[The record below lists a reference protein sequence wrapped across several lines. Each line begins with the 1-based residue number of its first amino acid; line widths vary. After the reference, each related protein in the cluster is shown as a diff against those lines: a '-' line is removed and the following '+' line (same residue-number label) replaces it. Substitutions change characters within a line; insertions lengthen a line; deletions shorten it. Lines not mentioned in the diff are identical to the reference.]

1 MSRVAVPPADALGR
15 PAANESFRAP
25 VVRGLAWKS
34 ATRGTFEATR
44 LLLAIVLARL
54 LTPDEYGLAGFV
66 LVVVAF
72 EPVLSGVAFASALV
86 RRPTLNEEDRST
98 VFWTCLLTGL
108 LCTTVGVALSW
119 AVADFYGDGRVQP
132 LFAAICFCFVLSS
145 LGITHSHV
153 LVREMNF
160 RALEMRAMVAVV
172 VGAAAAIYAAAA
184 GYGAWALVVQQLVT
198 YGTSAV
204 LLWVFS
210 DWRPHLMYSR
220 RSIRELRSFG
230 GNVSGTLALFQLNQ
244 NTDNVLI
251 GRFLGAPALGAYMLA
266 YNIILVPFSRLTS
279 PLHEVLYP
287 VFARLQSD
295 TARLGS
301 LWLRSV
307 RLVAAVALPSMLTL
321 IVIAPDAV
329 NVVFGDRWSE
339 AEPVVQILAW
349 VGMLFALQG
358 LNSIVLQAV
367 DRTRTLFLYA
377 LISFAAGLVSFVI
390 GLTWGIVGVAA
401 CFAVASTLV
410 QPLYLRVTARSLG
423 IGVRDFG
430 RAVWGVFQASVA
442 VAVCVLLVRQ
452 LLMYAGVGTLP
463 RLLICTA
470 VAVAVYVPIGAWRAP
485 DVVDEL
491 RRFQRR
497 GVAPAS

>member
-1 MSRVAVPPADALGR
+1 
-15 PAANESFRAP
+15 
-25 VVRGLAWKS
+25 
-34 ATRGTFEATR
+34 
-44 LLLAIVLARL
+44 
-54 LTPDEYGLAGFV
+54 
-66 LVVVAF
+66 
-72 EPVLSGVAFASALV
+72 
-86 RRPTLNEEDRST
+86 
-98 VFWTCLLTGL
+98 
-108 LCTTVGVALSW
+108 
-119 AVADFYGDGRVQP
+119 
-132 LFAAICFCFVLSS
+132 
-145 LGITHSHV
+145 
-153 LVREMNF
+153 
-160 RALEMRAMVAVV
+160 
-172 VGAAAAIYAAAA
+172 
-184 GYGAWALVVQQLVT
+184 
-198 YGTSAV
+198 
-204 LLWVFS
+204 
-210 DWRPHLMYSR
+210 
-220 RSIRELRSFG
+220 
-230 GNVSGTLALFQLNQ
+230 
-244 NTDNVLI
+244 
-251 GRFLGAPALGAYMLA
+251 
-266 YNIILVPFSRLTS
+266 
-279 PLHEVLYP
+279 
-287 VFARLQSD
+287 
-295 TARLGS
+295 
-301 LWLRSV
+301 
-307 RLVAAVALPSMLTL
+307 
-321 IVIAPDAV
+321 VIAPDAV
-329 NVVFGDRWSE
+329 NVIFGDRWSE

-442 VAVCVLLVRQ
+442 VGVCVLLVRQ

>member
-1 MSRVAVPPADALGR
+1 
-15 PAANESFRAP
+15 
-25 VVRGLAWKS
+25 
-34 ATRGTFEATR
+34 
-44 LLLAIVLARL
+44 VLARL
-54 LTPDEYGLAGFV
+54 LTPDEYGLAGLV

-98 VFWTCLLTGL
+98 VFWTCLLIGL

-119 AVADFYGDGRVQP
+119 AVAASTATTV
-132 LFAAICFCFVLSS
+132 SS
-145 LGITHSHV
+145 RSSRPSASVSCSARSGSRTV
-153 LVREMNF
+153 TFLVREMNF

-251 GRFLGAPALGAYMLA
+251 GRFLGAPPWGRTCSPTTSSSSRSA
-266 YNIILVPFSRLTS
+266 RLTS

-287 VFARLQSD
+287 VFTRLQSD

-307 RLVAAVALPSMLTL
+307 RLV
-321 IVIAPDAV
+321 
-329 NVVFGDRWSE
+329 GGRW
-339 AEPVVQILAW
+339 
-349 VGMLFALQG
+349 
-358 LNSIVLQAV
+358 
-367 DRTRTLFLYA
+367 
-377 LISFAAGLVSFVI
+377 
-390 GLTWGIVGVAA
+390 
-401 CFAVASTLV
+401 
-410 QPLYLRVTARSLG
+410 RS
-423 IGVRDFG
+423 
-430 RAVWGVFQASVA
+430 
-442 VAVCVLLVRQ
+442 RQ
-452 LLMYAGVGTLP
+452 CSP
-463 RLLICTA
+463 
-470 VAVAVYVPIGAWRAP
+470 
-485 DVVDEL
+485 
-491 RRFQRR
+491 
-497 GVAPAS
+497 

>member
-1 MSRVAVPPADALGR
+1 
-15 PAANESFRAP
+15 
-25 VVRGLAWKS
+25 
-34 ATRGTFEATR
+34 
-44 LLLAIVLARL
+44 
-54 LTPDEYGLAGFV
+54 
-66 LVVVAF
+66 
-72 EPVLSGVAFASALV
+72 
-86 RRPTLNEEDRST
+86 
-98 VFWTCLLTGL
+98 
-108 LCTTVGVALSW
+108 
-119 AVADFYGDGRVQP
+119 
-132 LFAAICFCFVLSS
+132 
-145 LGITHSHV
+145 
-153 LVREMNF
+153 
-160 RALEMRAMVAVV
+160 MVAVV

-287 VFARLQSD
+287 VFSRLQSD

-329 NVVFGDRWSE
+329 NVIFGDRWSE

-423 IGVRDFG
+423 IGVRDFA

-452 LLMYAGVGTLP
+452 LLVYAGVGALP

-491 RRFQRR
+491 RRFQRGR
-497 GVAPAS
+497 VAPAS